1 VYSTIMVEKR
11 EGRAKIILN
20 RPEVLNALSPQ
31 MLRELGDALEEIA
44 GDDSIGVVVITGA
57 GRAFSAG
64 VDIKGIDETKVESS
78 AAART
83 KLALRVIDHIEAMDK
98 PVIAAVN
105 GYCLTG
111 GLELAIA
118 CDIIVASE
126 EARFGDTH
134 AKWGLTPIWGGSQRL
149 PRIVGAMKAKEMV
162 FTCELLTAEEAREV
176 GLAGR
181 VTSPEA
187 LQETVD
193 RMAGKILENSRDSI
207 KAQKHLINKGM
218 KMDFG
223 SGLKMAEKE
232 APGATPDSEAR
243 LRSFKDKA

>member
-1 VYSTIMVEKR
+1 MYSTIIVEKR
-11 EGRAKIILN
+11 EGRAKITLN

-31 MLRELGDALEEIA
+31 MLSELGDALEEIA

-83 KLALRVIDHIEAMDK
+83 KLALRVIDTIEAMDK
-98 PVIAAVN
+98 PVIA
-105 GYCLTG
+105 
-111 GLELAIA
+111 
-118 CDIIVASE
+118 
-126 EARFGDTH
+126 
-134 AKWGLTPIWGGSQRL
+134 
-149 PRIVGAMKAKEMV
+149 
-162 FTCELLTAEEAREV
+162 EEAREV
-176 GLAGR
+176 GLAVR
-181 VTSPEA
+181 VTSAES

-193 RMAGKILENSRDSI
+193 RLAGKILENSRDSI

-218 KMDFG
+218 KMDLG